1 MTFEIAL
8 VLIILVAAIIL
19 LVTEW
24 VPMESTALLVLSSLA
39 ITGLVTYSE
48 ALAGFSNSAVVTV
61 WAVFI
66 LSGGL
71 TQTGVANAIGRQV
84 MRFSGKGESR
94 LIILIMLS
102 AGIMSAFMNNVAV
115 AALLLPVIMDI
126 TRKTGHSPSRL
137 LMPLAYGCLLG
148 GLTTQIGTPPNILV
162 SEALR
167 DNNLIPFTMFDFTP
181 IGLTIMVGGILF
193 VVLLGRHLLPA
204 RNISRQESTQSIDL
218 STQYDIKRHLI
229 NLRITQQSVLA
240 GKSLV
245 QSSLGQVLGITVLG
259 ITRGG
264 QSLLAP
270 PPSTR
275 LEPGDILVCSG
286 QEDSVQEVLSW
297 SMLKPDTISDDLIES
312 LSSEYVAASLTLA
325 EESALAGKNLMEL
338 DLFHKHG
345 LTVLGILGENGFAAT
360 DMRDQVITPEDKL
373 LVLGDRK
380 SVQSAAE
387 DTNFSVDEIS
397 AMSGAQDKLHLKN
410 HLLTMSIPGD
420 ISLSEM
426 TLSRSRLGSALGIR
440 VLLIIRKDSARVR
453 PGPDT
458 LLKPGDSLVVAGSRT
473 RLKILKGLKQL
484 EVTSGKTH
492 KDHSIEDEQVG
503 LMEIMLSPHTTLIGK
518 SLSRIQFREKY
529 GLTVLAIWR
538 EGKAVYSDIRNMS
551 LRLGDAILTYGS
563 REKLRMLGRESDFL
577 VLTESAQKPM
587 RTEKLPLSVLL
598 MAGVLFPVI
607 MGWLPIS
614 IAAVCGAA
622 LMVLT
627 GCLTM
632 EEAYRY
638 IEWKAIFLIAGM
650 MPLGVA
656 LDQTG
661 TAALVAENIVSMVG
675 PYGPGAV
682 MLGMLMMT
690 FAATCVIPTAA
701 LVVLMVPIILSTSAD
716 MGVSPYPLMMAMS
729 MAASASFMTPIS
741 HPANVLVMGPGG
753 YKFVDYL
760 KLGLP
765 LTLVVLVILM
775 FFLPILWPLDPV

>member
-8 VLIILVAAIIL
+8 VLIILVVAVFF

-24 VPMESTALLVLSSLA
+24 VPMEATALLVLSSLA
-39 ITGLVTYSE
+39 ITGLVSYSD

-71 TQTGVANAIGRQV
+71 TQTGVANVIGRQV

-102 AGIMSAFMNNVAV
+102 SGVMSAFMNNVAV

-167 DNNLIPFTMFDFTP
+167 DNDLIPFTMFDFTP
-181 IGLTIMVGGILF
+181 IGLTIMAGGIAFLIL
-193 VVLLGRHLLPA
+193 VGRHLLPT
-204 RNISRQESTQSIDL
+204 RSMSGNMGQNKRDL
-218 STQYDIKRHLI
+218 SDQYDIKS
-229 NLRITQQSVLA
+229 NLFSLKISDHSVLA
-240 GKSLV
+240 GKNLV
-245 QSSLGQVLGITVLG
+245 QSRLGQVLGISVVG
-259 ITRGG
+259 ITRKG

-275 LEPGDILVCSG
+275 LEPGDVLICG
-286 QEDSVQEVLSW
+286 GREDQVQEILSW
-297 SMLKPDTISDDLIES
+297 SRLRPTDSDEDILKMLSGQYQTARLSLTRES
-312 LSSEYVAASLTLA
+312 L
-325 EESALAGKNLMEL
+325 LAGKSLLEF

-345 LTVLGILGENGFAAT
+345 LTIIGFMSDNGLEKTDLREQILTEEESILVIGDKQSFNSAEKDNNFLLTVLS
-360 DMRDQVITPEDKL
+360 DSD
-373 LVLGDRK
+373 
-380 SVQSAAE
+380 VQQIK
-387 DTNFSVDEIS
+387 D
-397 AMSGAQDKLHLKN
+397 LKN
-410 HLLTMSIPGD
+410 HILVMN
-420 ISLSEM
+420 ISDEAHLNEVS
-426 TLSRSRLGSALGIR
+426 LKQSRLGSNLGIR
-440 VLLIIRKDSARVR
+440 VLLIRRGDGTVIKPTPETV
-453 PGPDT
+453 
-458 LLKPGDSLVVAGSRT
+458 LKPGDALIVVGSRG
-473 RLKILKGLKQL
+473 KVNILKGLEEL
-484 EVTSGKTH
+484 EVTKES
-492 KDHSIEDEQVG
+492 SQEVNALESEQVG
-503 LMEIMLSPHTTLIGK
+503 LMEVMLSPHTTLVGK
-518 SLSRIQFREKY
+518 TLSQINFREKY
-529 GLTVLAIWR
+529 GLTVMAIWR
-538 EGKAVYSDIRNMS
+538 ESKAVYSDIRNMPI
-551 LRLGDAILTYGS
+551 RLGDAVLTYGS
-563 REKLRMLGRESDFL
+563 RDKLRMLGNEPDFL
-577 VLTESAQKPM
+577 VLTESAQKPL
-587 RTEKLPLSVLL
+587 RTEKLSTSVLL

-614 IAAVCGAA
+614 ISAVCGAA

-627 GCLTM
+627 RCLTM

-661 TAALVAENIVSMVG
+661 AASLIAENIVAVVG
-675 PYGPGAV
+675 PYGPRAV
-682 MLGMLMMT
+682 MFGMLVMT

-701 LVVLMVPIILSTSAD
+701 LVVLMVPIILSASAD
-716 MGVSPYPLMMAMS
+716 MGISPYPMMMAMS

-753 YKFVDYL
+753 YRFIDYI

-765 LTLVVLVILM
+765 LTIVVLVILM
-775 FFLPILWPLDPV
+775 FFLPIIWPLEAV